1 MRSRPLWALLLST
14 SVMIGGCGFW
24 GFWRS
29 QPVPP
34 RPASEVVRDT
44 EAPGTRAEEDRTPP
58 PPQAIHGES
67 DAIDRVVAV
76 VNRDVITLSELQE
89 RITQYLHETKE
100 ELKPGEDRVLM
111 EKMLQELV
119 DYRLK
124 IQEADREKMVVE
136 DSEIKEQIDETMK
149 RFRANTPEE
158 FDAMVRAQGLTP
170 DEVKKRF
177 REQLLIQKVTR
188 RKVALRVSVTE
199 EEIEQYLAV
208 NREKLE
214 TGLSFR
220 ARHILFK
227 PGSRDE
233 DAGWDAAR
241 ARTEE
246 VWAKMQAGEDF
257 AELAKKYSQDSSAE
271 DGGDLGQL
279 KRGELAPEIEESILR
294 LNPGETSGPVRT
306 TLGYHLFKLE
316 RKESLIGEALVQAK
330 QQIREILFRQK
341 YQVRMDAWVE
351 ELKRRAIIEVR
362 L

>member
-1 MRSRPLWALLLST
+1 MNPRPLWALFLCA
-14 SVMIGGCGFW
+14 SVMVGGCGLW

-29 QPVPP
+29 QPVSP
-34 RPASEVVRDT
+34 RPAAEVIRDA
-44 EAPGTRAEEDRTPP
+44 EAAVTASQGDRPP
-58 PPQAIHGES
+58 PPSQAVHGES

-76 VNRDVITLSELQE
+76 VNRDVITLSELQD
-89 RITQYLHETKE
+89 RVAQYLRETKA

-111 EKMLQELV
+111 ETMLQGLV

-124 IQEADREKMVVE
+124 IQEADREKIVVE
-136 DSEIKEQIDETMK
+136 DGEIKEQIEEAMK
-149 RFRANTPEE
+149 RLRTSTQEE
-158 FDAMVRAQGLTP
+158 FDAMIKAQGLTP
-170 DEVKKRF
+170 DEVKRRF

-188 RKVALRVSVTE
+188 RKVVLRISVTE
-199 EEIEQYLAV
+199 EEIERYLRE

-227 PGSRDE
+227 LGPRES
-233 DAGWDAAR
+233 DAEWDAAR
-241 ARTEE
+241 SRAEE
-246 VWAKMQAGEDF
+246 AWAKVKAGEDF

-271 DGGDLGQL
+271 DGGDLGTL
-279 KRGELAPEIEESILR
+279 KRGELAPEIEGPILEVH
-294 LNPGETSGPVRT
+294 PGETSRPVRT

-316 RKESLIGEALVQAK
+316 WKDTLTGDALAQAK

-341 YQVRMDAWVE
+341 YQARMDTWVE

>member
-1 MRSRPLWALLLST
+1 M
-14 SVMIGGCGFW
+14 VGGCGWW

-34 RPASEVVRDT
+34 R
-44 EAPGTRAEEDRTPP
+44 RAEGVPDREAAAPRTEEGRTPP
-58 PPQAIHGES
+58 PQAVPGEP

-76 VNRDVITLSELQE
+76 VNRDVITLSELQQSVV
-89 RITQYLHETKE
+89 QYLQETKD
-100 ELKPGEDRVLM
+100 ELKPGQDRVLM
-111 EKMLQELV
+111 EKMLQGLV

-124 IQEADREKMVVE
+124 IQEAAREKIVVD
-136 DSEIKEQIDETMK
+136 DSEIKEQMEEAMK
-149 RFRANTPEE
+149 RLRANTQEE
-158 FDAMVRAQGLTP
+158 FDAMIRAQGFTP

-199 EEIEQYLAV
+199 EEIERYLSE

-227 PGSRDE
+227 PGPRE
-233 DAGWDAAR
+233 GDAGWDATQAR
-241 ARTEE
+241 AEE
-246 VWAKMQAGEDF
+246 VWAKAQAGEDF

-271 DGGDLGQL
+271 DGGNLGSL
-279 KRGELAPEIEESILR
+279 KRGELAPEIEGPILR

-306 TLGYHLFKLE
+306 TLGYHLFKLDW
-316 RKESLIGEALVQAK
+316 KENLTGEVLAQAK
-330 QQIREILFRQK
+330 QQIRDILFRQK